1 MGNVVAYVA
10 KKIPETI
17 DPKHKKRPLSG
28 GSSPGA
34 ACNCSAK
41 MADVK
46 LSILASPLHRGGFPK
61 QHWAVLTR
69 RQGITRKII
78 QLQASSPPTSCHSPD
93 LSTVFI
99 SSQVKE
105 QTACFP

>member
-17 DPKHKKRPLSG
+17 DPKHKKKPLSG

-69 RQGITRKII
+69 AAGDCKG
-78 QLQASSPPTSCHSPD
+78 ASGDVGD
-93 LSTVFI
+93 LVI
-99 SSQVKE
+99 
-105 QTACFP
+105 